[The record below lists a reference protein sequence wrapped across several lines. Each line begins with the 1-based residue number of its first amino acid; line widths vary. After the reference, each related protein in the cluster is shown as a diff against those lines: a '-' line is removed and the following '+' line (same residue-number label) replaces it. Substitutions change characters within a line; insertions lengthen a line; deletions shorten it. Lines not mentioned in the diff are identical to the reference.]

1 VSTAQPSPAR
11 AESEDGG
18 SAPEAQPTFRA
29 LLAHPRYLAFWLGQV
44 TSVVGNAISLIA
56 LPALILPERGATAFG
71 LVIAAEA
78 AAGVLLLLF
87 GGVIAD
93 RYSRSAVMAVSD
105 VICVAGITG
114 FLLLAE
120 SGPLPALM
128 VAACLV
134 GIGGAIYQP
143 AHRAAMPQVV
153 PAELLQK
160 ANALDSATKR
170 LGAAAGALIGGVLI
184 ATIGPRGAFGVD
196 LATFAV
202 SLATLLWLRLPA
214 IRTEEVSPGVR
225 AVLAEAREGV
235 REVRR
240 RPWALVI
247 MIQGTLQVFF
257 LFAPNYAL
265 VPIVSQQRWGPE
277 AYGWLSAS
285 ASIGMMLGSA
295 AAGRIKTA
303 RPGLWAMNALVPCA
317 ILPLCLA
324 LPVSLPLW
332 CAVEMLAW
340 GGIGIF
346 FVLWFT
352 ALQSEFP
359 AEVHGR
365 VFSLESIG
373 NFALQPIAIAVAP
386 LLATTIGMGPFVVI
400 AVVVMLAS
408 TYGVFLVRGVTELR
422 TPRPAPATTSTAVA
436 L

>member
-1 VSTAQPSPAR
+1 MISAASPS
-11 AESEDGG
+11 
-18 SAPEAQPTFRA
+18 FRA
-29 LLAHPRYLAFWLGQV
+29 LLGERRYLAFWLGQV
-44 TSVVGNAISLIA
+44 TSVVGNAVSLVA
-56 LPALILPERGATAFG
+56 LPALILPSRGASAFG
-71 LVIAAEA
+71 LVIASEA

-93 RYSRSAVMAVSD
+93 RYSRSAVMALSD
-105 VICVAGITG
+105 VICVTGVAG

-120 SGPLPALM
+120 RGPLPALM
-128 VAACLV
+128 LAACLV

-153 PAELLQK
+153 PEELLQK

-170 LGAAAGALIGGVLI
+170 LGSAAGALLGGLLI
-184 ATIGPRGAFGVD
+184 ATVGPRGAFAVD
-196 LATFAV
+196 IATFAV
-202 SLATLLWLRLPA
+202 SLATLLWLRLPVA
-214 IRTEEVSPGVR
+214 RTGSVPPGVR
-225 AVLAEAREGV
+225 AVLTEAREGV
-235 REVRR
+235 SEVRR

-247 MIQGTLQVFF
+247 MIQGTVQVFF

-277 AYGWLSAS
+277 AYGWLSSS

-295 AAGRIKTA
+295 LAGRITSA

-324 LPVSLPLW
+324 VPVSLPVW
-332 CAVEMLAW
+332 CLVEVCAW

-359 AEVHGR
+359 KEVQGR

-373 NFALQPIAIAVAP
+373 NFALQPIAIAIAP
-386 LLATTIGMGPFVVI
+386 LLARTVGLGTFAVV
-400 AVVVMLAS
+400 AAVVMLAS
-408 TYGVFLVRGVTELR
+408 TYGVFLVRGVTALR
-422 TPRPAPATTSTAVA
+422 TPDHRPVRTAVRESA

>member
-1 VSTAQPSPAR
+1 MSSAQPS
-11 AESEDGG
+11 
-18 SAPEAQPTFRA
+18 FRA
-29 LLAHPRYLAFWLGQV
+29 LLAHRRYLAFWLGQV

-56 LPALILPERGATAFG
+56 LPALILPARGATAFG

-78 AAGVLLLLF
+78 AAGVLVLLF

-93 RYSRSAVMAVSD
+93 RYSRSAVMAIAD
-105 VICVAGITG
+105 LICVLGVAGFI
-114 FLLLAE
+114 FLAE
-120 SGPLPALM
+120 AGPLPALM
-128 VAACLV
+128 AAACLV

-153 PAELLQK
+153 PEELLQK

-170 LGAAAGALIGGVLI
+170 IGAAAGALLGGVLI
-184 ATIGPRGAFGVD
+184 ATVGARGAFAVD

-214 IRTEEVSPGVR
+214 LRTGEVSPGVR

-235 REVRR
+235 AEVRR

-265 VPIVSQQRWGPE
+265 VPIVSNERWGPE

-285 ASIGMMLGSA
+285 ASLGMMLGSA
-295 AAGRIKTA
+295 VAGKISTGK
-303 RPGLWAMNALVPCA
+303 PGVWAMNALLPCA

-332 CAVEMLAW
+332 CLVEVLAW
-340 GGIGIF
+340 AGIGIF

-352 ALQSEFP
+352 ALQKEFP

-386 LLATTIGMGPFVVI
+386 LLASTIGMTAFVII
-400 AVVVMLAS
+400 AVVVMIAS
-408 TYGVFLVRGVTELR
+408 TYGVFLVRGVATLR
-422 TPRPAPATTSTAVA
+422 SPVAAAEPARAGA
-436 L
+436 